1 MTGISVVIVTWNEAG
16 NLRRCLPALMPEL
29 REGDEL
35 IISDNASEDE
45 TLDVVRELAP
55 AATIVQ
61 NGGNVG
67 FPAACNSGAEAASGE
82 LLVLLN
88 PDTIVAPGW
97 GGAIRRP
104 AEDAR
109 GWDAWQALVTMD
121 GGTRVNTDGG
131 VTHFTGI
138 AWAGHMGEPI
148 AAADAYPHEI
158 GFASGACMVL
168 PLALWREVGGMPAHF
183 FLYYDDPDIA
193 FRLRLRG
200 ARIGMEPT
208 ALVDHQYEFSR
219 RSVKWRML
227 ERNRLASLIR
237 TYPTALLVLLAP
249 ALLATELGIL
259 AAAAA
264 SGWAGHK
271 LMSWRDVLRAL
282 PQLLAERREIQA
294 GRVISASEFARWLT
308 PELTSSYLGPLARI
322 APLQWALKG
331 YWALVTTVLR
341 LGRM

>member
-1 MTGISVVIVTWNEAG
+1 MRLSVVIVAWNEAD
-16 NLRRCLPALMPEL
+16 NLRRCLPALMREL
-29 REGDEL
+29 RADDEV
-35 IISDNASEDE
+35 IVSDNASEDG

-67 FPAACNSGAEAASGE
+67 FPAACNSGAAAATGE

-88 PDTIVAPGW
+88 PDTIVAEGW
-97 GGAIRRP
+97 GDAIRLP
-104 AEDAR
+104 AEDGR
-109 GWDAWQALVTMD
+109 GWDAWQALVTMH
-121 GGTRVNTDGG
+121 GGTHVNTDGG

-148 AAADAYPHEI
+148 DVADAYPHEV
-158 GFASGACMVL
+158 GFASGACLAL
-168 PLALWREVGGMPAHF
+168 PLALWRELDGMPAHF

-208 ALVDHQYEFSR
+208 ARVDHEYEFSR

-237 TYPTALLVLLAP
+237 TYPAALLLLLVP
-249 ALLATELGIL
+249 GLLVTELGIL

-264 SGWAGHK
+264 NGWAGQK
-271 LMSWRDVLRAL
+271 LLSWRDVAVAL
-282 PQLLAERREIQA
+282 PQLMHERRAIQA
-294 GRVISASEFARWLT
+294 TRVVSAREFARWLT
-308 PELTSSYLGPLARI
+308 PELSSSYLGPLARL
-322 APLQWALKG
+322 APLQWALRW
-331 YWALVTTVLR
+331 YWAAVTTALR
-341 LGRM
+341 LGRL